1 MKCLVWQIKIS
12 LSTQH
17 TQINYYIVFLGTRQ
31 KKTTRENKEYGI
43 FMKESAAVFLLKENS
58 MLLNTT
64 AIVYFSDN
72 EIRKVSDRLESRE
85 DRTNSNAMMK

>member
-1 MKCLVWQIKIS
+1 
-12 LSTQH
+12 
-17 TQINYYIVFLGTRQ
+17 
-31 KKTTRENKEYGI
+31 
-43 FMKESAAVFLLKENS
+43 MKESAAVFLLKENS